1 MKIYL
6 AGSMSG
12 GRKFA
17 KNIQIIAN
25 ALEELGHE
33 IISPFVVDS
42 KINEERFPGLEGR
55 ELAKAHY
62 EEDLD
67 LVLNKADAFVAEV
80 SQPSHGV
87 GVEIGA
93 ITTKKMLG
101 KSDIPVLLLADDYL
115 KNKKISSLVYGN
127 PYAVFE
133 FFNKDSIKN
142 ILIKNL

>member
-6 AGSMSG
+6 AGSIAG
-12 GRKFA
+12 GREFEA
-17 KNIQIIAN
+17 NIKLIAN
-25 ALEELGHE
+25 VIKSLGHE
-33 IISPFVVDS
+33 IISPFVVDI
-42 KINEERFPGLEGR
+42 KLNEDRFPGLEGK
-55 ELAKAHY
+55 ELAKAHFD
-62 EEDLD
+62 EDLD
-67 LVLNKADAFVAEV
+67 LVLNQADAFVAEV

-101 KSDIPVLLLADDYL
+101 KSDIPVLLLTDDYL